1 MARDPG
7 QERRKR
13 LTLLAAIL
21 GAGIVLLDSTVVNV
35 ALPAIRA
42 DFDAGLASQ
51 QWVVEA
57 YLLTLGSLL
66 LVGGSL
72 GDLLGRRRVFAVG
85 LAGFGAASLLCAIAP
100 TVELLIVARALQ
112 GVAGAL
118 LVPSSLALIEVT
130 FPPDERG
137 RAIGTWTAFGGI
149 ATVVGPL
156 GGGVL
161 IELADWRWVFALN
174 VPVVVV
180 TLVVLRGLAAD
191 APRPEGARVD
201 VTGAV
206 LCALGLAGPVFAL
219 IQQPTHGWGD
229 PQVALPLAAGVLLL
243 GAFLVHERRTRDPM
257 LPLGLFAR
265 GNFAVG
271 NASTLTMYAGFG
283 VALFFI
289 VLFLQQVAGFGA
301 IEAGLSL
308 LPITVLMFLLSRRFG
323 ALADRLGPRLFM
335 GAGPV
340 LAGTGLAMLSL
351 LDDDVNYL
359 TDVLP
364 GLAVFGLG
372 LSMTVA
378 PLTATVLA
386 SVEERHA
393 GVASGVNN
401 AIARVAGLLAIAA
414 VGAVVAAQFASSLD
428 GALAGQPLDPA
439 ARRAADDARARPLA
453 ALPEEVRSAGR
464 PRLEEAVTDAS
475 VSAFRVGMLVSGG
488 LVVAGGL
495 LSAVGIR
502 NPRRRVE
509 AERCQGGAFYGHS
522 REAAPGGPLGDA
534 VAAPAASRS

>member
-1 MARDPG
+1 VARDPG

-475 VSAFRVGMLVSGG
+475 VTAFRVGMLVSGG